1 MSGDA
6 LATLIRPRQPGDGQ
20 GLAQVWLDSA
30 RYYANLDP
38 ERFQVPDAQGL
49 ENWFEERSARAMGD
63 DQFDR
68 VADIDGQV
76 VGLVHAVIME
86 PLESAPRQVL
96 RELAWRRL
104 MVNALAVHSAFWRRG
119 IGRQLLE
126 AAEAWGR
133 ARGARVVLLDTY
145 IGSDVS
151 VPFYEHGMGYRR
163 QSLVFSK
170 ALTQL
175 TDSSVAAA
183 RA

>member
-1 MSGDA
+1 V
-6 LATLIRPRQPGDGQ
+6 TLIRPRQPGDGQ
-20 GLAQVWLDSA
+20 GLAQVWLDTA
-30 RYYANLDP
+30 NYYVKLDP

-49 ENWFEERSARAMGD
+49 ENWFEERLAQVMDD

-68 VADIDGQV
+68 VADVDGQV

-86 PLESAPRQVL
+86 PIESAPRQLL

-104 MVNALAVHSAFWRRG
+104 MVNALVVHSAFWRRG
-119 IGRQLLE
+119 IGRQLLA
-126 AAEAWGR
+126 AAEEWGR
-133 ARGARVVLLDTY
+133 GRVARIVLLDTY

-151 VPFYEHGMGYRR
+151 VPFYEHGMGYSR

-170 ALTQL
+170 SLTQL

-183 RA
+183 LG

>member
-1 MSGDA
+1 
-6 LATLIRPRQPGDGQ
+6 
-20 GLAQVWLDSA
+20 
-30 RYYANLDP
+30 
-38 ERFQVPDAQGL
+38 
-49 ENWFEERSARAMGD
+49 
-63 DQFDR
+63 
-68 VADIDGQV
+68 
-76 VGLVHAVIME
+76 ME
-86 PLESAPRQVL
+86 PIESAPRQLL

-119 IGRQLLE
+119 IGRQLLQ